1 MISGTTGSTGSSGI
15 TGISGSL
22 GVVRS
27 GLPNTLSS
35 TIMLPM
41 LVRVAIISSNV
52 VCPSASNNTTS
63 EWVLQVHQSRLQLS
77 TSSLETAILAIKA
90 PLSSGPKRHMLL
102 SMQRSHKSRRS
113 LGLCLT

>member
-1 MISGTTGSTGSSGI
+1 VISGTTGSTGSSGI

-22 GVVRS
+22 GVIRS

-52 VCPSASNNTTS
+52 V
-63 EWVLQVHQSRLQLS
+63 
-77 TSSLETAILAIKA
+77 
-90 PLSSGPKRHMLL
+90 
-102 SMQRSHKSRRS
+102 
-113 LGLCLT
+113 